1 MPYKDREL
9 LKDLR
14 HNPIPQEFD
23 PVADVYKPLTKKNFY
38 GYSNETKPTTVD
50 KGATYYEFDTK
61 KGYVFDGTTWV
72 VL

>member
-14 HNPIPQEFD
+14 GNPIPQEFD
-23 PVADVYKPLTKKNFY
+23 PVADVYKPLTRKNFY
-38 GYSNETKPTTVD
+38 GYSTDTKPLTAD
-50 KGATYYEFDTK
+50 EGSTYYEYDTK
-61 KGYVFDGTTWV
+61 KGYIFDGTTWV